1 MPYGHGKI
9 PLIHMRNTPVGGYFH
24 GISEIQQPERLYYE
38 LNAHRNLLLDAILLQ
53 TIPVFGKV
61 NAFGMPLSQF
71 QIKPGAMW
79 DLPRADAVQAI
90 TKSMPLA
97 DSWQLFQSLK
107 VDIDEVN
114 STPSQM
120 RGNPASVGRVSA
132 TESERRFSQSLAR
145 IKQDS
150 MRIEEESV
158 PMAKQTLFLWY
169 QYTTQQQRDAMGI
182 GPSMAND
189 EIIRALDF
197 DIRFRGPTRS
207 LNRDMLVQQEM
218 TFANTFGGLLPPHR
232 NMQLAKRIYEDMGL
246 KGAEEIIPVS
256 DIEMLEEKFA
266 REQAAQQAPPGG
278 PPPPGGGP
286 GGPPPPGGPG
296 GPPPLADQGPPPPPS
311 PDDIEGGAML
321 PGPGEMV

>member
-1 MPYGHGKI
+1 
-9 PLIHMRNTPVGGYFH
+9 
-24 GISEIQQPERLYYE
+24 
-38 LNAHRNLLLDAILLQ
+38 
-53 TIPVFGKV
+53 
-61 NAFGMPLSQF
+61 
-71 QIKPGAMW
+71 
-79 DLPRADAVQAI
+79 
-90 TKSMPLA
+90 
-97 DSWQLFQSLK
+97 LK

-182 GPSMAND
+182 GPSIAND
-189 EIIRALDF
+189 EIIRSLDY

-256 DIEMLEEKFA
+256 DIEMLEAKFA
-266 REQAAQQAPPGG
+266 AEQAAQQAGGGPPPGPGGPPGGAPPGG
-278 PPPPGGGP
+278 PPP
-286 GGPPPPGGPG
+286 GPG
-296 GPPPLADQGPPPPPS
+296 GPPPLAEQGPPPPPN
-311 PDDIEGGAML
+311 PDDVEGGAML
-321 PGPGEMV
+321 GGPGEMV